1 MPASQA
7 RSVLYAGCRCLR
19 KNTSAG
25 LVGGDLIY
33 CSDLELRPRGD
44 ADLQLK
50 DIICKVR
57 LQFSRLTE
65 FYSLASPNNFQV

>member
-1 MPASQA
+1 MLGLPSY
-7 RSVLYAGCRCLR
+7 VYAGCSAVRR
-19 KNTSAG
+19 KNTSAW

-33 CSDLELRPRGD
+33 DSDLELRPRGD